1 MPPHKSP
8 SKPEYAGAF
17 AVFGFK
23 PERIQA
29 AQDRHIARRDAAI
42 RAREQAKS
50 LGIKMP
56 RLPPEFHLR
65 SYALAHKPT
74 PYCRSFAS
82 RQAAFDTAEL
92 LRKHGW
98 VEVHILDPEGVLL

>member
-1 MPPHKSP
+1 MPPHKAP
-8 SKPEYAGAF
+8 SKPDYAGAF
-17 AVFGFK
+17 SVFGFK
-23 PERIQA
+23 PERIQS

-50 LGIKMP
+50 LGGKIP
-56 RLPPEFHLR
+56 RLPREFHLR
-65 SYALAHKPT
+65 SYASTHKPT

-98 VEVHILDPEGVLL
+98 VEVHILDPDGVLL